1 MILSSKWFGELE
13 ASEKS
18 LFKGVFYLSGIFHLP
33 ELLLTSINE
42 KLQMD
47 LEEAEK
53 LSPMLHLDKFE
64 KNLEDLKENFD
75 ISVIIAEDECPKFVE
90 QGNEYHGKVD
100 FQFQLDLYFAS

>member
-47 LEEAEK
+47 LEEAEE
-53 LSPMLHLDKFE
+53 LSPM
-64 KNLEDLKENFD
+64 
-75 ISVIIAEDECPKFVE
+75 S
-90 QGNEYHGKVD
+90 
-100 FQFQLDLYFAS
+100 